1 MRCSTLSLKILWQL
15 CSAII
20 SIKINRVWYFLA
32 HDMFGSLRTECRY
45 YFLRND
51 SFVSALPLKIQQ
63 LTMRTSIARQF
74 SYIYCCTKKTTRMH
88 LVRYV
93 SVKLSAPDL
102 DWQRIVHIQETCRD
116 VSDLKQRLNDTWAQA
131 SVTALTTKPMENTAI
146 CMRTA
151 PDHHYD
157 QPLLFTVH
165 EQNKL
170 SLLCRTTVE
179 VFARQWRYNTQKE
192 LLSGK

>member
-74 SYIYCCTKKTTRMH
+74 SYIYCCTKKNHQNASCQICERQTIRTWSRLTKDRTYTRN
-88 LVRYV
+88 LPWR
-93 SVKLSAPDL
+93 
-102 DWQRIVHIQETCRD
+102 
-116 VSDLKQRLNDTWAQA
+116 QRLEAAPQWYLSTSFRHSIDNKANGEYGYMHAYSTGSSLWPTA
-131 SVTALTTKPMENTAI
+131 SFHCPRTK
-146 CMRTA
+146 
-151 PDHHYD
+151 
-157 QPLLFTVH
+157 
-165 EQNKL
+165 
-170 SLLCRTTVE
+170 
-179 VFARQWRYNTQKE
+179 
-192 LLSGK
+192 